1 MNVPVIVL
9 SAAAVM
15 MGVELLRPGRRWP
28 EPAGWWARA
37 ALLNGLQAGMVFLGG
52 RLWEPW
58 LRESRLWSADGLGVA
73 GGALAGYLAVTFVYY
88 WWHRWRHESAFLW
101 RWLHQLHHS
110 AQRIEVVTSFYKHPL
125 EIASNG
131 VLSSAIL
138 YLLVGVGP
146 EAASYAVLLTGLA
159 ELFYHWNV
167 RTPRWLGYIIQR
179 PESHCY
185 HHGRGIHAMNYADL
199 PLWDMLFGTFHN
211 PETWEAECGLGAQGE
226 QRLGDLLLGADVS
239 GPPRPRRRT
248 LRAAWALLLL
258 GLAQMFGDLAGLP
271 GLKALAGA
279 SAASPAPKVFCA
291 VRGYETISTKV
302 RLEVLKDGRWEAA
315 PFLEAGRLKCPYN
328 RRNVYGA
335 ALAYAPVMEPGLRRA
350 VWRHGLC
357 GEARLLDEAGL
368 QAYKGFEKRLVYTQR
383 DGRESSFPV
392 ECL

>member
-248 LRAAWALLLL
+248 LRGRCCCGAWRRCSATSRGCPDSRLSPGRAPHLPRPRCSAPCAATRPSRRRSASRCSRT
-258 GLAQMFGDLAGLP
+258 AAGKP
-271 GLKALAGA
+271 RPSWKPDASKAPTTGA
-279 SAASPAPKVFCA
+279 
-291 VRGYETISTKV
+291 TSTA
-302 RLEVLKDGRWEAA
+302 RRW
-315 PFLEAGRLKCPYN
+315 PT
-328 RRNVYGA
+328 RR
-335 ALAYAPVMEPGLRRA
+335 
-350 VWRHGLC
+350 
-357 GEARLLDEAGL
+357 
-368 QAYKGFEKRLVYTQR
+368 
-383 DGRESSFPV
+383 
-392 ECL
+392 